1 MSFTAQV
8 KEEIIKKSVHR
19 KGCCNYAELAGI
31 LAYSAVFKESGNGVV
46 LQIVFENADVA
57 MRCYNLIRKLFGNIA
72 TIEKKQYSTRHTLYK
87 IKVADI
93 RQLLQNVG
101 LTDTD
106 GVAFHVSPDITSQK
120 CCRKAF
126 VRGAFLGGG
135 SIADPEKR
143 YHFEFVT
150 THYLISEDMKQILET
165 FHIHAK
171 NVTRQSKYVT
181 YLKDS
186 EIICDLLTM
195 MGAYSCVL
203 DIYNTKIYKEIKNQA
218 NRVTNFESANITKV
232 VDASIRQVEAIR
244 TIEQKR
250 GLESLDSP
258 LQEIARLRLQNPDIS
273 MLELGQLL
281 TPAIGKSGVNHRMR
295 KLIDIADK
303 LR

>member
-1 MSFTAQV
+1 M
-8 KEEIIKKSVHR
+8 H
-19 KGCCNYAELAGI
+19 
-31 LAYSAVFKESGNGVV
+31 
-46 LQIVFENADVA
+46 
-57 MRCYNLIRKLFGNIA
+57 CYNLIHKLFGDIA
-72 TIEKKQYSTRHTLYK
+72 SIERKQYKKRHTLFK

-93 RQLLQNVG
+93 RQLLQTVG

-106 GVAFHVSPDITSQK
+106 GIAFHVSPDISSQK

-126 VRGAFLGGG
+126 IQGAFLGGG

-165 FHIHAK
+165 FDIHAK

-186 EIICDLLTM
+186 ETICDLLTM
-195 MGAYSCVL
+195 MGSHSCVL

-244 TIEQKR
+244 TIEQYR
-250 GLESLDSP
+250 GLESLEP
-258 LQEIARLRLQNPDIS
+258 QLEEIARLRLQNPDIS

-303 LR
+303 LREEYHA